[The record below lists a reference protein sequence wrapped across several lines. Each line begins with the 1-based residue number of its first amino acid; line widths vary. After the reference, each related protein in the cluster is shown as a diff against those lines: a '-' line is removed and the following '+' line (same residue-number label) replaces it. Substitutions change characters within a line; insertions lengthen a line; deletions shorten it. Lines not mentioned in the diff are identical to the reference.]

1 MFKVVILVG
10 EAIMILCSVLML
22 KNEKKMTH
30 TFWKANVMSAIA
42 CCVIDIGIIGMGK
55 LQNYELFFFLFCLI
69 ALSIVALQ
77 MLLKIKECNK

>member
-1 MFKVVILVG
+1 MFKVVILVS

-30 TFWKANVMSAIA
+30 TFWKANVISAIA

-55 LQNYELFFFLFCLI
+55 LQSYELIFFLLCLVGLFFVI
-69 ALSIVALQ
+69 LQ
-77 MLLKIKECNK
+77 MLRKVEK

>member
-1 MFKVVILVG
+1 MFKVVILVS
-10 EAIMILCSVLML
+10 EALMILCSVLML

-55 LQNYELFFFLFCLI
+55 LRSCELIFFLLCLVGLFFVILK
-69 ALSIVALQ
+69 
-77 MLLKIKECNK
+77 MLRVRKK

>member
-55 LQNYELFFFLFCLI
+55 LQNYELIFFLLCLVGLFFVI
-69 ALSIVALQ
+69 LQ
-77 MLLKIKECNK
+77 MLRKVEK

>member
-1 MFKVVILVG
+1 MFKAVILVG

-22 KNEKKMTH
+22 KNEKKMKH

-55 LQNYELFFFLFCLI
+55 LQNYELFFSC
-69 ALSIVALQ
+69 SV
-77 MLLKIKECNK
+77 